1 MNKCGPSAAIVEV
14 FRVRSQLEL
23 MAESAEQAVIWAG
36 GLLCDRALAGWQ
48 VVVWLPEE
56 TGSVAL
62 TILGAEA
69 RGAGPEVVIAD
80 TGAPLVRLTLGPN
93 GPAGAHQLQTYLC
106 DRSDLGGAATGRS
119 SPQAVVDGVLHHRLS
134 FAARAFKAQAL
145 TACGR
150 PGPVGEVEMFR
161 PTDLRWSIGPSAG
174 RTVTTQVQ

>member
-1 MNKCGPSAAIVEV
+1 
-14 FRVRSQLEL
+14 

-36 GLLCDRALAGWQ
+36 GLICDGALAGWQ
-48 VVVWLPEE
+48 VVVWLPEV
-56 TGSVAL
+56 TGSAAL

-69 RGAGPEVVIAD
+69 RGAGPEVAIAE
-80 TGAPLVRLTLGPN
+80 TGAPLVRIAPGQ
-93 GPAGAHQLQTYLC
+93 AGAGQLQTYLC
-106 DRSDLGGAATGRS
+106 DRSDLGGAATGRA

-150 PGPVGEVEMFR
+150 PGPVREVETFR

>member
-1 MNKCGPSAAIVEV
+1 MNMRGRSAAIVEV
-14 FRVRSQLEL
+14 LRVRSQLEL

-36 GLLCDRALAGWQ
+36 GLICDRALAGWQ
-48 VVVWLPEE
+48 VVVWLPEV

-69 RGAGPEVVIAD
+69 RAAGSEVAIAG
-80 TGAPLVRLTLGPN
+80 TGVPLVRLAPV
-93 GPAGAHQLQTYLC
+93 PAGAEQLQTYLC
-106 DRSDLGGAATGRS
+106 DRPDPGEAATGRA
-119 SPQAVVDGVLHHRLS
+119 SPQVVVDGVLHHRLS

-150 PGPVGEVEMFR
+150 AGSVGEVEMFR

-174 RTVTTQVQ
+174 RTVTTQVR